1 MIEMKRLVGLVCF
14 IGAGLWLH
22 GEDKRPAK
30 PNVLLMLVDDLGWQD
45 VVCYDLDEPCPY
57 ETPNLDKLAKRGVL
71 FRNGYSPA
79 SDRSAALCFFT
90 SNMCPP
96 KNLRQR

>member
-22 GEDKRPAK
+22 GKDQRPAK

-71 FRNGYSPA
+71 FKNGYSP
-79 SDRSAALCFFT
+79 T
-90 SNMCPP
+90 
-96 KNLRQR
+96 K